1 MEEEPMMYE
10 VRTYTL
16 QPGTVAEFE
25 ARFAKRHPLREKHS
39 KLGAFWHTEFGPLNQ
54 VIHVWPY
61 EDLNQRAAV
70 REATNKDPELQRTP
84 GGRDFIAA
92 QESEI
97 MIPAPFMRPLGSQS
111 YGTGNVYEMR
121 IYTYPP
127 GSIPAVLKGW
137 AEAIP
142 YREQLSPLAAC
153 WYSDIGGL
161 NKFVHVWAYKDLNE
175 RARIREE
182 SRKGGRWPAQ
192 TGVRPVR
199 QENKLLVPAAFS
211 PVQ

>member
-1 MEEEPMMYE
+1 MIYE

-39 KLGAFWHTEFGPLNQ
+39 KLGAFWHTEIGTLNQ

-61 EDLNQRAAV
+61 EDLQHRATVRAAM
-70 REATNKDPELQRTP
+70 AKDPELQQLP
-84 GGRDFIAA
+84 GGREFIVA

-97 MIPAPFMRPLGSQS
+97 MTPAPFMRPLGSQS

-121 IYTYPP
+121 IYTHAP
-127 GSIPAVLKGW
+127 GNIPAVLKGW
-137 AEAIP
+137 AEAIAF
-142 YREQLSPLAAC
+142 REQFSPLAAC
-153 WYSDIGGL
+153 WTSEVGGL
-161 NKFVHVWAYKDLNE
+161 NKFVHTWVYQNLNE
-175 RARIREE
+175 RARVREAARQ
-182 SRKGGRWPAQ
+182 SGRWPAQ
-192 TGVRPVR
+192 TGVRPVK
-199 QENKLLVPAAFS
+199 QENKLLIPAAFS